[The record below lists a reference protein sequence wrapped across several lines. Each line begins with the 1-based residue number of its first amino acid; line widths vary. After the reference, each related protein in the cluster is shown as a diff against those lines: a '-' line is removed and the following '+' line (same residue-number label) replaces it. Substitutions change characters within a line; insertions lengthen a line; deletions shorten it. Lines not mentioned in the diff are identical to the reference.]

1 MGTPAEQSTTQENRD
16 GPVET
21 PTDASAQAPE
31 NVVPQSNSDIELARL
46 EDRWRR
52 ALADLDNLRKRY
64 ARELERER
72 QLERSKV
79 ASAWLAV
86 VDNLERALHHSEGDA
101 DSVVAGVRAILDQA
115 VQVLDNLG
123 YPRDTETGVPFDPQ
137 RHEVVNVTDDGGS
150 APGTVLEVLRP
161 GYGKGAQQLRPAAV
175 VVSGRE
181 E

>member
-1 MGTPAEQSTTQENRD
+1 VGTPAEQSTTQENRD

-21 PTDASAQAPE
+21 PADASAEAPE

-79 ASAWLAV
+79 AGAWLAV

-123 YPRDTETGVPFDPQ
+123 YPRDTETGVPFDPE
-137 RHEVVNVTDDGGS
+137 RHEVFNVTDDGGS